1 MKGQGPPCGPTGLC
15 QPLSSEQSNN
25 IQIRARPGKRPREA
39 LGRDG
44 LSCGPLGYSL
54 EESHVPLLHWQLE
67 GKSERLSSRHL
78 CVLFQGFPHGPC
90 DVTSFRT
97 SVRERESLREVSKA
111 AESPSA
117 VILENDLWLT
127 RARMGRR
134 DRKFRMNRSTLL
146 YLQWTTNKEQLYSTG
161 KSAKCFVSA

>member
-117 VILENDLWLT
+117 VILEPKKIKSVIISIVSPSICYEV
-127 RARMGRR
+127 MGP
-134 DRKFRMNRSTLL
+134 DAMILVF
-146 YLQWTTNKEQLYSTG
+146 
-161 KSAKCFVSA
+161 

>member
-1 MKGQGPPCGPTGLC
+1 M
-15 QPLSSEQSNN
+15 
-25 IQIRARPGKRPREA
+25 
-39 LGRDG
+39 GRDG

-97 SVRERESLREVSKA
+97 SFRERESLGEVSKA

-117 VILENDLWLT
+117 VILEPKKIKSVIISIVSPSICYEV
-127 RARMGRR
+127 MGPGA
-134 DRKFRMNRSTLL
+134 MM
-146 YLQWTTNKEQLYSTG
+146 
-161 KSAKCFVSA
+161 FVF